1 MIKYV
6 ITILAGLAGGL
17 AIGASITAFFVV
29 LGVTAQIVKWS
40 KKNEYLIFY
49 QISMVLGALL
59 SCLVYFFDF
68 TLKYLNFLTIPLG
81 ILAGIF
87 VGTVTSA
94 LTETLDIISATV
106 NKLGIAKWV
115 YLIVMTLLIGKI
127 AGSLLFFLVPGF
139 H

>member
-59 SCLVYFFDF
+59 S
-68 TLKYLNFLTIPLG
+68 
-81 ILAGIF
+81 
-87 VGTVTSA
+87 
-94 LTETLDIISATV
+94 
-106 NKLGIAKWV
+106 
-115 YLIVMTLLIGKI
+115 
-127 AGSLLFFLVPGF
+127 
-139 H
+139 